1 MEKPAVKNI
10 PSSFKRF
17 WALQVPSLQNK
28 VNWDNWDNLYYNYN
42 IKGVIRRRRQK
53 KYENLK
59 NMKNRIH
66 TWQIKYENLVEPQ
79 APDFHTFSIHLS
91 NVARFSYLFNLL
103 LRIGQICILF
113 QSPCQNLPD
122 CHTFSIFSKF
132 GRLALVNWAKLKKF
146 QNLILK
152 CLIPS
157 EPERAAEARRAVVA
171 SFFKVAK
178 MVEIASL
185 EECRKNFWFR
195 YF

>member
-1 MEKPAVKNI
+1 MKIWKNLLEPHI
-10 PSSFKRF
+10 P
-17 WALQVPSLQNK
+17 
-28 VNWDNWDNLYYNYN
+28 D
-42 IKGVIRRRRQK
+42 I
-53 KYENLK
+53 
-59 NMKNRIH
+59 
-66 TWQIKYENLVEPQ
+66 
-79 APDFHTFSIHLS
+79 HTFSIHLS
-91 NVARFSYLFNLL
+91 KVARFSYLFNLL

-171 SFFKVAK
+171 SAIQYRLPFPAFRSKDFQSKFLIFFSRRSVA
-178 MVEIASL
+178 EIIPI
-185 EECRKNFWFR
+185 FWRFFSGLCENGGLR
-195 YF
+195 FF

>member
-1 MEKPAVKNI
+1 MKIWKNLLEPHI
-10 PSSFKRF
+10 PD
-17 WALQVPSLQNK
+17 L
-28 VNWDNWDNLYYNYN
+28 
-42 IKGVIRRRRQK
+42 
-53 KYENLK
+53 
-59 NMKNRIH
+59 
-66 TWQIKYENLVEPQ
+66 
-79 APDFHTFSIHLS
+79 HTFSIHLS
-91 NVARFSYLFNLL
+91 KVARFSYLFNLL

-171 SFFKVAK
+171 SFSKYRGVLSKWDIFIK
-178 MVEIASL
+178 MRIAESPPSL
-185 EECRKNFWFR
+185 DLERSFYNESILFLDKNHFF
-195 YF
+195 FIS